1 MTTTYAPA
9 PDVLAAH
16 LRGEAVLLHVTEK
29 RYFRLN
35 ESAACV
41 WRALESGAQVDA
53 MVRALEETFEVS
65 ADTARNAVET
75 ILADLE
81 QVHLVTSSTA

>member
-1 MTTTYAPA
+1 MQSYTTA

-16 LRGEAVLLHVTEK
+16 LDREAVLLHMGLK

-41 WRALESGAQVDA
+41 WRALESGANAEGIAQALGATFDVTPTVAKDA
-53 MVRALEETFEVS
+53 VS
-65 ADTARNAVET
+65 T
-75 ILADLE
+75 ILADLARK
-81 QVHLVTSSTA
+81 QLVVADPAA